1 MIKGDIRK
9 LRKQRFFHDALQTYG
24 RDWIRLTKMKKNSL
38 IKNLLLAL
46 KKKKKTPHF
55 LPFFQTSSP
64 FSKLFYRSG
73 KLLGKFRDFF
83 SRIQGSVR
91 TLPPAIPRN
100 FPSKELRSYRTDMRD
115 SQSEFCQDDVPLKR
129 KCLCYNS
136 CRRPVPLRSGK
147 SLLKTIS
154 LVRVCKI

>member
-46 KKKKKTPHF
+46 KKKKLLTFYHF
-55 LPFFQTSSP
+55 SRLLLHFPNFFTGLENCWAN
-64 FSKLFYRSG
+64 FET
-73 KLLGKFRDFF
+73 FF

-100 FPSKELRSYRTDMRD
+100 FPSKKLRSYRTDMRD

-147 SLLKTIS
+147 SLLKSIS
-154 LVRVCKI
+154 LVWVCKI